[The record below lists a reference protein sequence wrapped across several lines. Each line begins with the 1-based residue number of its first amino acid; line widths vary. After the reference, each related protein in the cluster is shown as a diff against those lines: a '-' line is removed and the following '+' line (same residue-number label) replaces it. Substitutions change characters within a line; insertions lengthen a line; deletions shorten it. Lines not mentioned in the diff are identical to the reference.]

1 MESIRKVFP
10 GVVANDDVSFDLQ
23 AGEVHALVGENGAGK
38 TTLMKILY
46 GLYSPDAGGIFIND
60 ESTSIDGPRDAIDQG
75 IGMVHQHFM
84 LVPVFSVLDNIILG
98 EERER
103 KLVSRSSGDEEPART
118 VESASSAATR
128 ALRRL
133 YLDKRSPRARIVHL
147 MERNHLK
154 IELDRPVRDLPVG
167 VQQRVEILKILY
179 RGAEVLVFDEP
190 TAVLTPQQVEELFRT
205 FRELTAQ
212 GKGIIF
218 ISHKL
223 DEVLQV
229 ADRITVIRRGR
240 IVETMPREGATKAQ
254 IAESM
259 VGKPVLL
266 KVDNPEAKP
275 ANEVLRVEKLTARDD
290 RGVTVLSDLSL
301 TVRAGEI
308 VGIAGVEG
316 NGQTELVRTIAD
328 REKIISGS
336 ISLGG
341 KDIGAWDVRE
351 RREAGIAHIPED
363 RHRFGLLMSFSLA
376 DNMVLGRHHLPPF
389 VGALGW
395 RNSKAVREFARA
407 TIAEYDIRTPNEMTP
422 AHALSGGNQ
431 QKVIIAREMSSN
443 PALLLA
449 SQPTR
454 GVDIGATEF
463 IYRQIVEAKL
473 QGKAVLL
480 VSADLDE
487 IMSLSD
493 RICVMYKGQ
502 IVYEVGRE
510 NATKEQ
516 IGFYMMGAEH
526 GDGNE

>member
-1 MESIRKVFP
+1 MENITKVFP
-10 GVVANDDVSFDLQ
+10 GVRANDGISFDLE

-46 GLYSPDAGGIFIND
+46 GLYAPDEGGIFIND
-60 ESTSIDGPRDAIDQG
+60 ERTTIHGPRNAIDQG

-84 LVPVFSVLDNIILG
+84 LVPVFSVLDNVILG
-98 EERER
+98 EERSRRGETT
-103 KLVSRSSGDEEPART
+103 KPGAGELV
-118 VESASSAATR
+118 
-128 ALRRL
+128 LQRL
-133 YLDKRSPRARIVHL
+133 YLDKRFARARITDL
-147 MERNHLK
+147 MTRNHL
-154 IELDRPVRDLPVG
+154 ELDLDRPVNELPVG

-190 TAVLTPQQVEELFRT
+190 TAVLTPQEVQGLFSTFQELK
-205 FRELTAQ
+205 AQ

-229 ADRITVIRRGR
+229 ADRITVIRRGK
-240 IVETMPREGATKAQ
+240 IIETMPREGATKAR

-266 KVDNPEAKP
+266 KVDNPAAEEGE
-275 ANEVLRVEKLTARDD
+275 EVLAVSGLTAQDE
-290 RGVTVLSDLSL
+290 RGAMVLSDVSFS
-301 TVRAGEI
+301 VHAGEI

-316 NGQTELVRTIAD
+316 NGQTELVRTIAE
-328 REKIISGS
+328 REKVLSGEVRLKGEV
-336 ISLGG
+336 INM
-341 KDIGAWDVRE
+341 WDVRE

-363 RHRFGLLMSFSLA
+363 RHRYGLLLPFSLA
-376 DNMVLGRHHLPPF
+376 DNLVLGRHYRRPF
-389 VGALGW
+389 VGAVGW
-395 RNSKAVREFARA
+395 RNSRAIREFAKSA
-407 TIAEYDIRTPNEMTP
+407 IEAYDVRTPSEATL

-431 QKVIIAREMSSN
+431 QKVIIAREMSAD

-463 IYRQIVEAKL
+463 IYKQIVAAKL
-473 QGKAVLL
+473 EGRAVLL

-487 IMSLSD
+487 ILSLSD
-493 RICVMYKGQ
+493 RILVMYKGS
-502 IVYEVGRE
+502 IVHEVSRSE
-510 NATKEQ
+510 ATKEQ
-516 IGFYMMGAEH
+516 IGFYMMGAGH
-526 GDGNE
+526 GDDTE

>member
-38 TTLMKILY
+38 TTLMNILY
-46 GLYSPDAGGIFIND
+46 GLYSPDEGGIFIND
-60 ESTSIDGPRDAIDQG
+60 QSTSINGPRDAIDQG
-75 IGMVHQHFM
+75 IGMVHQQFM
-84 LVPVFSVLDNIILG
+84 LVPVFSILDNIILG
-98 EERER
+98 EEREQ
-103 KLVSRSSGDEEPART
+103 SS
-118 VESASSAATR
+118 SS
-128 ALRRL
+128 LLQRL
-133 YLDKRSPRARIVHL
+133 YLDKRSPRARIADL
-147 MERNHLK
+147 MERNHLQ
-154 IELDRPVRDLPVG
+154 IELDRRVRDLSVG
-167 VQQRVEILKILY
+167 AQQRVEILKILY

-190 TAVLTPQQVEELFRT
+190 TAVLTPQEVDGLFRT

-240 IVETMPREGATKAQ
+240 IIETMPREGATKAQ

-266 KVDNPEAKP
+266 KIDNPKTTP
-275 ANEVLRVEKLTARDD
+275 ADEVLRVEHLTARDD
-290 RGVTVLSDLSL
+290 RGATVLSDLSL

-316 NGQTELVRTIAD
+316 NGQTELIRVIAD

-336 ISLGG
+336 ISLSG
-341 KDIGAWDVRE
+341 KEIGTWDVRE

-363 RHRFGLLMSFSLA
+363 RHRFGLLLSFSLA

-395 RNSKAVREFARA
+395 RNSKGIREFARA

-463 IYRQIVEAKL
+463 VYRQIVKAKL

-487 IMSLSD
+487 IISLSD

-502 IVYEVGRE
+502 IVYEVDRQD
-510 NATKEQ
+510 ATKEQ

-526 GDGNE
+526 GDGSE